1 MIRVDDN
8 FMMEVGLGDMPE
20 AEARAFI
27 DHAEEELEVR
37 VGQKLSENLSDAEL
51 IEFTQIEDAMEA
63 RNWLENKIPGFQ
75 EVVLKV
81 FRDFKDEIR
90 AQRSQILA

>member
-20 AEARAFI
+20 AEAQAFI

>member
-1 MIRVDDN
+1 MIRVDEN

-20 AEARAFI
+20 AEAQAFI

-37 VGQKLSENLSDAEL
+37 VGQKLSENLSDTEL

-63 RNWLENKIPGFQ
+63 RNWLENKVPGFQ